1 MKNEELIT
9 MLVYLAYIARKDCIL
24 PGECL
29 NIFVRNPKFNGIFSR
44 KGHIMTRFG
53 KISSTNGPTFGGALD
68 DVKRFI
74 KKLQILCGD
83 GFQNLKQT
91 LGHMRKNVLSR
102 TNQIFYLLWIVLSHI
117 EAAHLNDEN
126 VQIFDSIKNIFLKS
140 RDISDDNFDVKSYFH
155 NLETI

>member
-1 MKNEELIT
+1 
-9 MLVYLAYIARKDCIL
+9 
-24 PGECL
+24 
-29 NIFVRNPKFNGIFSR
+29 
-44 KGHIMTRFG
+44 
-53 KISSTNGPTFGGALD
+53 
-68 DVKRFI
+68 
-74 KKLQILCGD
+74 
-83 GFQNLKQT
+83 
-91 LGHMRKNVLSR
+91 MRKNVLSR